1 MNTKYKQLLDST
13 FAKAVEKLT
22 EEQMKNEIVLR
33 QLKSKVFY
41 SLESR
46 YCETFKCTQIEKFT
60 NEKCGHKGQ
69 AECHE
74 IKKFM
79 KDAGMYIEGMYEIP
93 EIRDVNPGHLVRSGQ
108 TTAYD
113 VNFGRSVGAGAVTLL
128 VNGVSGVTVVGI
140 DGNEVSYMP
149 SKEAIQQR
157 YVDLNDISLYE
168 AMGVCFGR
176 KPEPFKPELVEVKI
190 KGTTKKIKRIY

>member
-1 MNTKYKQLLDST
+1 
-13 FAKAVEKLT
+13 
-22 EEQMKNEIVLR
+22 
-33 QLKSKVFY
+33 
-41 SLESR
+41 
-46 YCETFKCTQIEKFT
+46 
-60 NEKCGHKGQ
+60 
-69 AECHE
+69 
-74 IKKFM
+74 
-79 KDAGMYIEGMYEIP
+79 MYIEGMYEIP

-128 VNGVSGVTVVGI
+128 VHGVSGVTVVGI

-149 SKEAIQQR
+149 SKDAIKQR

-176 KPEPFKPELVEVKI
+176 RPIPFKPELVEVKI
-190 KGTTKKIKRIY
+190 QGTNKKIKRIY